1 VAPFDP
7 YSGPAR
13 AVNIALRTAHLG
25 AMAVL
30 AGGVA
35 FGVPG
40 ASSGLAAALT
50 VATGAA
56 LLLSE
61 MSHGAGWLG
70 EGRGLLAILHVAV
83 AAGLFA
89 AGQARAGAAT
99 ALVVGAVGSHL
110 PRSLRRWSIRRG
122 AAGPGSAGHPEG
134 R

>member
-1 VAPFDP
+1 MAILDP

-13 AVNIALRTAHLG
+13 ALNIALRTAHLG

-30 AGGVA
+30 TGGVA

-40 ASSGLAAALT
+40 ASSGSAAALT

-61 MSHGAGWLG
+61 MSHGPGWIA
-70 EGRGLLAILHVAV
+70 EGRGIVAILHVLL
-83 AAGLFA
+83 AAALFA
-89 AGQARAGAAT
+89 AGQGRAGAAT

-110 PRSLRRWSIRRG
+110 PKTLRKWSPLRR
-122 AAGPGSAGHPEG
+122 GSRDPEA

>member
-1 VAPFDP
+1 MAILDP

-13 AVNIALRTAHLG
+13 ALNIALRTLHLA

-30 AGGVA
+30 TGGVA
-35 FGVPG
+35 FGVP
-40 ASSGLAAALT
+40 AATLSDVTFYT

-61 MSHGAGWLG
+61 MSHGKGWLV
-70 EGRGLLAILHVAV
+70 EGRGMLALLHVGAAGALV
-83 AAGLFA
+83 AAG
-89 AGQARAGAAT
+89 QPRAGAGA

-110 PRSLRRWSIRRG
+110 PKALRKWSFRRE
-122 AAGPGSAGHPEG
+122 APQPGEE

>member
-1 VAPFDP
+1 MAIPDP

-13 AVNIALRTAHLG
+13 ALNIALRTAHLG

-40 ASSGLAAALT
+40 ASTGNAAALT
-50 VATGAA
+50 VGTGAA

-61 MSHGAGWLG
+61 MSHGRGWLT
-70 EGRGLLAILHVAV
+70 EGRGLLAILHVA
-83 AAGLFA
+83 AAGALFA
-89 AGQARAGAAT
+89 AGQARAAAAT

-110 PRSLRRWSIRRG
+110 PKALRRWSLRRG
-122 AAGPGSAGHPEG
+122 SDGDPEA

>member
-1 VAPFDP
+1 MAILDP

-13 AVNIALRTAHLG
+13 ALNIALRTLHLG

-30 AGGVA
+30 TGGVV
-35 FGVPG
+35 FGAPAESIGDVTFY
-40 ASSGLAAALT
+40 T

-61 MSHGAGWLG
+61 MSHGRGWLVQ
-70 EGRGLLAILHVAV
+70 GRGMLALAHVA
-83 AAGLFA
+83 AAGALFA
-89 AGQARAGAAT
+89 AGQPRAGAAA

-110 PRSLRRWSIRRG
+110 PKALRKWSFRREPP
-122 AAGPGSAGHPEG
+122 APAGE

>member
-1 VAPFDP
+1 VAAFDP

-30 AGGVA
+30 TGGVA

-40 ASSGLAAALT
+40 ASSGLVAALT

-61 MSHGAGWLG
+61 MSHGSGWLG
-70 EGRGLLAILHVAV
+70 EGRGLLALLHVAV
-83 AAGLFA
+83 AAALFA
-89 AGQARAGAAT
+89 AGQGRAGAAT

-122 AAGPGSAGHPEG
+122 SARHGSAGHPEG

>member
-1 VAPFDP
+1 MAALDP

-13 AVNIALRTAHLG
+13 ALNIALRTAHLG

-30 AGGVA
+30 TGGVA

-40 ASSGLAAALT
+40 AAAGGAAALT
-50 VATGAA
+50 VGTGAA

-61 MSHGAGWLG
+61 MSHGRGWIA
-70 EGRGLLAILHVAV
+70 EGRGILALLHVAL
-83 AAGLFA
+83 AGALFA
-89 AGQARAGAAT
+89 AGQGRAGAAT

-110 PRSLRRWSIRRG
+110 PRSLRRWSMRR
-122 AAGPGSAGHPEG
+122 GSAGDAEG